1 MMNDIERIRK
11 KIYPKNRNTS
21 FLWMYRMMIV
31 FMCAITFIL
40 SGLIVTETSFEDAKQ
55 SLLQYMNKLELGNI
69 VVFENWF
76 LPSNKAVNSTI
87 SYQKIDDHY
96 FTNISDSIIPIVIV
110 FLTFVSILIGS
121 IISMRKVSKN
131 GLINGAIIGGTYV
144 LLLYLISSILNT
156 GFTFNIYTVIMI
168 IAGIISG
175 IIGGIIGINS

>member
-1 MMNDIERIRK
+1 MNNVQIEKTDNIAI
-11 KIYPKNRNTS
+11 KISK
-21 FLWMYRMMIV
+21 
-31 FMCAITFIL
+31 
-40 SGLIVTETSFEDAKQ
+40 GLIISFIV
-55 SLLQYMNKLELGNI
+55 SL
-69 VVFENWF
+69 
-76 LPSNKAVNSTI
+76 I
-87 SYQKIDDHY
+87 SIFIFAILLAY
-96 FTNISDSIIPIVIV
+96 TNISDSIIPIVIV

-175 IIGGIIGINS
+175 IVGGIIGINS